1 MLVLSLPPIT
11 TETGPKGRLGSKGKA
26 TLDAAR
32 AHIENRGEAAML
44 RDWGTAV
51 AGREAPPREMSVRG
65 WAFHGSRG
73 SMLRENLEATE

>member
-1 MLVLSLPPIT
+1 
-11 TETGPKGRLGSKGKA
+11 
-26 TLDAAR
+26 
-32 AHIENRGEAAML
+32 ML